1 MRDRRGG
8 RRYLVEVDAMASAGE
23 LLFTW
28 AYCRHIHR
36 QATMAGL
43 ADSVVAELV
52 ALADSVANGQ
62 VGPAA
67 FPASPLPHDEVAAL
81 LAQLAGDGDRSES

>member
-28 AYCRHIHR
+28 AYCRDIHR
-36 QATMAGL
+36 QATM
-43 ADSVVAELV
+43 VAFVEIFTLLGAIFLCLV
-52 ALADSVANGQ
+52 PLVFIMKRPRGKAA
-62 VGPAA
+62 VGA
-67 FPASPLPHDEVAAL
+67 H
-81 LAQLAGDGDRSES
+81 